1 VYADIIFYHKLL
13 KGLIEKKLLEGST
26 KKKHLNGLWKHM
38 HSAMYAK
45 IKHPLDSLIEMLKL
59 EETI

>member
-13 KGLIEKKLLEGST
+13 KDLIEKKLLEGST

-38 HSAMYAK
+38 HSAVYAE
-45 IKHPLDSLIEMLKL
+45 IRQPLGSLIEMLKL